1 MNPFPGR
8 LPGTLT
14 AVGRLTVWLTL
25 IDPGEVA
32 ALKVPTRA
40 YHKAHLQ
47 WSGQVR
53 HTSIHS
59 PSWEEAEGK
68 SRGPEAG
75 RGPASLEGGPLSSGS
90 SPYLPPPTLAV
101 ILAL

>member
-1 MNPFPGR
+1 MNPFPGL
-8 LPGTLT
+8 LPGTHSSGQADSL
-14 AVGRLTVWLTL
+14 ATL
-25 IDPGEVA
+25 IDLGEVA

-90 SPYLPPPTLAV
+90 SPYLLPPTLAV